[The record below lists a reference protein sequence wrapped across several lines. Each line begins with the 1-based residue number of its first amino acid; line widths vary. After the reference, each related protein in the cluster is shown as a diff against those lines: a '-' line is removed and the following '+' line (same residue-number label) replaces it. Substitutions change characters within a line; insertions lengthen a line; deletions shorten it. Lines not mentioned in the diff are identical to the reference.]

1 MNLKYKTPVFRSCR
15 EHVLR
20 LTALSL
26 CCILI
31 LLCAVAAA
39 EETDAAEEFIYP
51 DVSLEMR
58 PDSSYDT
65 GLTPSYWTSDAPET
79 AIGSGSAILAREE
92 GFAVVT
98 AVFADGTELPY
109 DVVVSEDAIPPLIRA
124 AVDLALSE
132 WENALGKTFTQRN
145 KYTAWYCGT
154 GPKCYFGWCGGFV
167 SYCLDTAGVPMDDYN
182 DSVPHESGEPYA
194 VRAAGVGKILTGYT
208 KMDRLTNIPKPG
220 YLVIYGKRKYYNTM
234 HVGMVTDVKALGDGK
249 YIVWTVEGNLS
260 SRIKRYCYLYDA
272 NDTTEHNY
280 SAPPEE
286 WQTDRQTFTYDIHQK
301 EWFIYTICATWV

>member
-1 MNLKYKTPVFRSCR
+1 MRNRMMIRNRNSA
-15 EHVLR
+15 HI
-20 LTALSL
+20 LSA
-26 CCILI
+26 
-31 LLCAVAAA
+31 AVYLAAA
-39 EETDAAEEFIYP
+39 LLLLVSLASAPFAYAEEEGTFCYP
-51 DVSLEMR
+51 DIALEMR
-58 PDSSYDT
+58 PDSRYETD
-65 GLTPSYWTSDAPET
+65 LKPIAWTSDAPET
-79 AIGSGSAILAREE
+79 AIGEGSSILARQE

-98 AVFADGTELPY
+98 ALMADGTEIPY
-109 DVVVSEDAIPPLIRA
+109 DVVVTEDAVPSLIRA
-124 AVDLALSE
+124 AIDLALQE
-132 WENALGKTFTQRN
+132 WQDALGKTFTQRN

-208 KMDRLTNIPKPG
+208 KMDRITNIPKPG
-220 YLVIYGKRKYYNTM
+220 YLVIYGKRDYYNTM
-234 HVGMVTDVKALGDGK
+234 HVGMVTDVKPLGDGK

-280 SAPPEE
+280 EAPPEE
-286 WQTDRQTFTYDIHQK
+286 WQTDKDTFTYGIHQK
-301 EWFIYTICATWV
+301 QWFIYAICATWL